1 MTFKRL
7 LTDEQEAEL
16 VKEYLGVD
24 DWTINELSVMFK
36 VSKRTVWRIL
46 QKHNARRPPLKHHKK
61 TAFKLQRVKPSKVK
75 PKKKRELLPCGTNAA
90 YHRHRKAGEYPCTD
104 CLAAH
109 AENVKLAK
117 QKRKKREQ
125 TRSSDLAR

>member
-1 MTFKRL
+1 MTFKPS
-7 LTDEQEAEL
+7 LTEAQRREL
-16 VKEYLGVD
+16 INEYLSEN

-46 QKHNARRPPLKHHKK
+46 QEANVSRPPLRHHKK
-61 TAFKLQRVKPSKVK
+61 SAFRLQRVKPSKVK

-90 YHRHRKAGEYPCTD
+90 YHRHRKAGEYPCSD

-125 TRSSDLAR
+125 ARSSDLAR